1 MGVIGR
7 HYRVMGPRRRPW
19 CGRAQLVQHELHA
32 AARPA
37 DEHLRLECPRV
48 AYPADPADGLSLRDG
63 NGGLATAAARSH
75 FDHRAEGLMLSAQD
89 LALDYRTGGSVAHAV
104 DAVSL
109 SVEQG
114 SFVGLI
120 GPSGSGKS
128 SLMYLLSGLKRPTR
142 GSVAFDGL
150 DYGDTSTPGLIRL
163 RRQRFGFVFQQ
174 HFLIN
179 YLSTL
184 ENVMV
189 GAVKRNHEAV
199 AYAQELLR
207 RIGLGDKLRQ
217 RPYQLSIGQR
227 QRVAVARALI
237 HRPAVVFADEPTASL
252 DQGTGRDVIN
262 LLADYRM
269 RDGGGVVVV
278 TPDPAMLTGA
288 DRVLQ
293 MRDGRV
299 SGA

>member
-1 MGVIGR
+1 M
-7 HYRVMGPRRRPW
+7 
-19 CGRAQLVQHELHA
+19 
-32 AARPA
+32 
-37 DEHLRLECPRV
+37 LR
-48 AYPADPADGLSLRDG
+48 
-63 NGGLATAAARSH
+63 
-75 FDHRAEGLMLSAQD
+75 AQD
-89 LALDYRTGGSVAHAV
+89 LALDYRTGESIAHAV
-104 DAVSL
+104 DSVSL
-109 SVEQG
+109 SVEHG

-142 GSVAFDGL
+142 GRVAFEGH
-150 DYGDTSTPGLIRL
+150 DYGEVSTPGLIRL

-189 GAVKRNHEAV
+189 GAVTRNHEVV

-207 RIGLGDKLRQ
+207 RVGLGNKMRQ
-217 RPYQLSIGQR
+217 RPYQLSIGER
-227 QRVAVARALI
+227 QRVAVARALV

-262 LLADYRM
+262 LLADYRT
-269 RDGGGVVVV
+269 RGGGSVVVV
-278 TPDPAMLTGA
+278 THDPAMLTGA

-293 MRDGRV
+293 MRDGRLT
-299 SGA
+299 

>member
-1 MGVIGR
+1 
-7 HYRVMGPRRRPW
+7 
-19 CGRAQLVQHELHA
+19 
-32 AARPA
+32 
-37 DEHLRLECPRV
+37 
-48 AYPADPADGLSLRDG
+48 
-63 NGGLATAAARSH
+63 
-75 FDHRAEGLMLSAQD
+75 MLSAQD
-89 LALDYRTGGSVAHAV
+89 LALDYRTGTAVARAV
-104 DAVSL
+104 DTVSL
-109 SVEQG
+109 SVERG

-142 GSVAFDGL
+142 GMVAFDGQ
-150 DYGDTSTPGLIRL
+150 DYREMSSPGLMRL
-163 RRQRFGFVFQQ
+163 RRQRYGFVFQQ

-189 GAVKRNHEAV
+189 GAVRRNHEAV

-217 RPYQLSIGQR
+217 RPYQLSIGER

-262 LLADYRM
+262 LLADYRTH
-269 RDGGGVVVV
+269 GGGSVVVV
-278 TPDPAMLTGA
+278 THDPAMLTGA

-293 MRDGRV
+293 MRDGRL
-299 SGA
+299 SLA

>member
-1 MGVIGR
+1 
-7 HYRVMGPRRRPW
+7 
-19 CGRAQLVQHELHA
+19 
-32 AARPA
+32 
-37 DEHLRLECPRV
+37 
-48 AYPADPADGLSLRDG
+48 
-63 NGGLATAAARSH
+63 
-75 FDHRAEGLMLSAQD
+75 MLSATD
-89 LALDYRTGGSVAHAV
+89 LALDYRSGQSIAHAV
-104 DAVSL
+104 DTVSL
-109 SVEQG
+109 SVDHG

-142 GSVAFDGL
+142 GAVAFDGQNYR
-150 DYGDTSTPGLIRL
+150 DISTAGLIRL

-189 GAVKRNHEAV
+189 GAVKRNHDVV
-199 AYAQELLR
+199 AFAQELLR
-207 RIGLGDKLRQ
+207 RVGLGDKMRE
-217 RPYQLSIGQR
+217 RPYQLSIGER

-262 LLADYRM
+262 LLADYRK
-269 RDGGGVVVV
+269 DGGGSVVVV
-278 TPDPAMLTGA
+278 THDPAMLTGA

-293 MRDGRV
+293 MRDGRLGLV
-299 SGA
+299 

>member
-1 MGVIGR
+1 M
-7 HYRVMGPRRRPW
+7 
-19 CGRAQLVQHELHA
+19 
-32 AARPA
+32 
-37 DEHLRLECPRV
+37 LR
-48 AYPADPADGLSLRDG
+48 
-63 NGGLATAAARSH
+63 
-75 FDHRAEGLMLSAQD
+75 AQD
-89 LALDYRTGGSVAHAV
+89 LALDYRTGDSIAHAV
-104 DAVSL
+104 DTVSL

-142 GSVAFDGL
+142 GKVAFEGH
-150 DYGDTSTPGLIRL
+150 DYGEISTPGLIRL

-189 GAVKRNHEAV
+189 GAVTRNHEVV
-199 AYAQELLR
+199 AYGQELLR
-207 RIGLGDKLRQ
+207 RVGLGNKMSQ
-217 RPYQLSIGQR
+217 RPYQLSIGER
-227 QRVAVARALI
+227 QRVAVARALV

-252 DQGTGRDVIN
+252 DQGTGRDVID
-262 LLADYRM
+262 LLADYR
-269 RDGGGVVVV
+269 RRGGGSLVVV
-278 TPDPAMLTGA
+278 THDPAMLTGA

-293 MRDGRV
+293 MRDGRL
-299 SGA
+299 S

>member
-1 MGVIGR
+1 M
-7 HYRVMGPRRRPW
+7 
-19 CGRAQLVQHELHA
+19 
-32 AARPA
+32 
-37 DEHLRLECPRV
+37 LR
-48 AYPADPADGLSLRDG
+48 G
-63 NGGLATAAARSH
+63 
-75 FDHRAEGLMLSAQD
+75 QD
-89 LALDYRTGGSVAHAV
+89 LALDYRTGASVAHAV

-142 GSVAFDGL
+142 GAVAFEGQ
-150 DYGDTSTPGLIRL
+150 DYREISTPGLMRL

-179 YLSTL
+179 YLTAL

-189 GAVKRNHEAV
+189 GAVRRNHEVV

-207 RIGLGDKLRQ
+207 RVGLGDKLRQ
-217 RPYQLSIGQR
+217 RPYQLSIGER
-227 QRVAVARALI
+227 QRVAVARALV
-237 HRPAVVFADEPTASL
+237 HRPAIVFADEPTASL
-252 DQGTGRDVIN
+252 DQATGHAVID
-262 LLADYRM
+262 LLVDYR
-269 RDGGGVVVV
+269 RRGGGSVVVV
-278 TPDPAMLTGA
+278 THDPAMLTGA

-293 MRDGRV
+293 MRDGRL
-299 SGA
+299 SSN

>member
-1 MGVIGR
+1 
-7 HYRVMGPRRRPW
+7 
-19 CGRAQLVQHELHA
+19 
-32 AARPA
+32 
-37 DEHLRLECPRV
+37 
-48 AYPADPADGLSLRDG
+48 
-63 NGGLATAAARSH
+63 
-75 FDHRAEGLMLSAQD
+75 MLSAKD
-89 LALDYRTGGSVAHAV
+89 LALEYRTGGSVAHAV
-104 DAVSL
+104 DTVSL

-142 GSVAFDGL
+142 GAVAFEGR
-150 DYGDTSTPGLIRL
+150 DYGDISTPGLIRL

-207 RIGLGDKLRQ
+207 RVGLGDKLRQ

-227 QRVAVARALI
+227 QRVAVARALV

-252 DQGTGRDVIN
+252 DQGTGRDVVN
-262 LLADYRM
+262 LLADYRR
-269 RDGGGVVVV
+269 RDGGSVVVV
-278 TPDPAMLTGA
+278 THDPAMLTGA

-293 MRDGRV
+293 MRDGRL
-299 SGA
+299 SPA

>member
-1 MGVIGR
+1 
-7 HYRVMGPRRRPW
+7 
-19 CGRAQLVQHELHA
+19 
-32 AARPA
+32 
-37 DEHLRLECPRV
+37 
-48 AYPADPADGLSLRDG
+48 
-63 NGGLATAAARSH
+63 
-75 FDHRAEGLMLSAQD
+75 MLSAQD
-89 LALDYRTGGSVAHAV
+89 LALDYRSGASVAHAV

-142 GSVAFDGL
+142 GTVAFEGR
-150 DYGDTSTPGLIRL
+150 DYGNISTPGLMRL

-179 YLSTL
+179 YLSAL
-184 ENVMV
+184 ENVVV

-207 RIGLGDKLRQ
+207 RVGLGDKLRQ
-217 RPYQLSIGQR
+217 RPYQLSIGER
-227 QRVAVARALI
+227 QRVAVARALV

-252 DQGTGRDVIN
+252 DQATGHEVIR
-262 LLADYRM
+262 LLADYRTESS
-269 RDGGGVVVV
+269 GSVVVV
-278 TPDPAMLTGA
+278 THDPAMLIGA

-293 MRDGRV
+293 MRDGRL
-299 SGA
+299 SLA

>member
-1 MGVIGR
+1 
-7 HYRVMGPRRRPW
+7 
-19 CGRAQLVQHELHA
+19 
-32 AARPA
+32 
-37 DEHLRLECPRV
+37 
-48 AYPADPADGLSLRDG
+48 
-63 NGGLATAAARSH
+63 
-75 FDHRAEGLMLSAQD
+75 MLSAQD

-104 DAVSL
+104 DTVSV

-142 GSVAFDGL
+142 GIVAFEGRE
-150 DYGDTSTPGLIRL
+150 YGNISTPGLMRL

-174 HFLIN
+174 HFLVN
-179 YLSTL
+179 YLSAL

-189 GAVKRNHEAV
+189 GAVTRHHEVV

-207 RIGLGDKLRQ
+207 RVGLGDKLRQ
-217 RPYQLSIGQR
+217 RPYQLSIGER
-227 QRVAVARALI
+227 QRVAVARALV

-252 DQGTGRDVIN
+252 DQATGREVIN
-262 LLADYRM
+262 LLADYRA
-269 RDGGGVVVV
+269 RGGGSVVVV
-278 TPDPAMLTGA
+278 THDPAMLTGA

-293 MRDGRV
+293 MRDGRL
-299 SGA
+299 SPA